1 MNYLINHESY
11 HIIED
16 KIKKIVKNN
25 NYTVFNLNKSSLKE
39 LIEEANYFSF
49 DTDLKYIVASN
60 SDFFGN
66 GKITDDESQMLLQYL
81 KQPNP
86 STTIIFTTQNGIDSR
101 KKIVKEIKET
111 GKLDNTAKLDKRAI
125 NVLLNDYLKYFDYT
139 ADYNTINYIIDNCY
153 GNIDIMFNELEK
165 IMIYYGFPQKIKYED
180 VLKIVGQELD
190 SNNFHFVNAVVDK
203 NLKEALR
210 ILKNLKVYKVE
221 PTSLVILLAR
231 EYRLMYY
238 VKKLINKMSLNE
250 IITYLKMPD
259 WQVNKLYNNSIKYSS
274 SELLK
279 NLVFL
284 SDIDLNIKKG
294 KWDKDIALYGFLME
308 ACS

>member
-1 MNYLINHESY
+1 
-11 HIIED
+11 
-16 KIKKIVKNN
+16 
-25 NYTVFNLNKSSLKE
+25 
-39 LIEEANYFSF
+39 
-49 DTDLKYIVASN
+49 
-60 SDFFGN
+60 
-66 GKITDDESQMLLQYL
+66 
-81 KQPNP
+81 
-86 STTIIFTTQNGIDSR
+86 
-101 KKIVKEIKET
+101 
-111 GKLDNTAKLDKRAI
+111 
-125 NVLLNDYLKYFDYT
+125 
-139 ADYNTINYIIDNCY
+139 
-153 GNIDIMFNELEK
+153 MFNELEK

-238 VKKLINKMSLNE
+238 VKKLINKMSLND